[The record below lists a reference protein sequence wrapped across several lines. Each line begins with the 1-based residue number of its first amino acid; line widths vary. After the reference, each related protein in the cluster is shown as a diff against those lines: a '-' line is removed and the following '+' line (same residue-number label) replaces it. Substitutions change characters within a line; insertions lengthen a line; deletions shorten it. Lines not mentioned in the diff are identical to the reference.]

1 MNSFNTVLILLVV
14 QSTSSFVPSISPRS
28 TSPLFVG
35 GGGGGKAWDNNNY
48 LDALGGD
55 EEDLEEA
62 SEKYQDFSKT
72 RASFMQRQQEYA
84 EKLSQTEEGRV
95 HLEEYQRM
103 MESRNMDRDE
113 DDEDDEVYDPADVV
127 TSGGGSMMGRMM
139 AQARRQQRGNP
150 QMSASMRKFGFE
162 QKFAPLDDEDEEA

>member
-1 MNSFNTVLILLVV
+1 MNSFTAVLVLLVI
-14 QSTSSFVPSISPRS
+14 QSSISFVPSISPRS

-55 EEDLEEA
+55 KEELEEA

-72 RASFMQRQQEYA
+72 RASFLQRQQEYA
-84 EKLSQTEEGRV
+84 ENLSQTEEGRV
-95 HLEEYQRM
+95 HLEKYQRM
-103 MESRNMDRDE
+103 MESRNMDSDE
-113 DDEDDEVYDPADVV
+113 DDEDDVYDPADVV

-162 QKFAPLDDEDEEA
+162 QKFAPLDEDEEA